1 MTKSHIRSLNMECTL
16 YLDIETI
23 PGPEVGRDAITVKA
37 PAQYKKPESI
47 QKWLA
52 ENTDTERE
60 QIYRKQSFNGG
71 YGQIC
76 SIAWAVDD
84 GFVGTTSLGVRD
96 AERDMLGRTL
106 AHISTDLGGS
116 ANPTICGHFVSG
128 FDLKFIMHR
137 CVVLGVEMPQWLAS
151 QANKA
156 AWQGRIRDTMFLWAG
171 AKGTISLDE
180 LCKILGIEGKGDID
194 GSMVYDM
201 WLAGK
206 HDEIA
211 SYCSSDVEKVR
222 DVDAKFRAAGL

>member
-1 MTKSHIRSLNMECTL
+1 MEKVL
-16 YLDIETI
+16 YIDIETI
-23 PGPEVGRDAITVKA
+23 PADEATKDTFPVRA

-47 QKWLA
+47 QKWLD
-52 ENTDTERE
+52 ENGDAERE
-60 QIYRKQSFNGG
+60 KAYRKTSFNGG

-76 SIAWAVDD
+76 AVSWAIDD
-84 GFVGTTSLGVRD
+84 GETYSVFIDDRGYEKSAITEFINTITEQLGH
-96 AERDMLGRTL
+96 AT
-106 AHISTDLGGS
+106 
-116 ANPTICGHFVSG
+116 NPIICGHFVSG

-180 LCKILGIEGKGDID
+180 LCKILGIAGKGDID

-201 WLAGK
+201 WLAGN
-206 HDEIA
+206 HSEIA
-211 SYCSSDVEKVR
+211 SYCESDVEKVR
-222 DVDAKFRAAGL
+222 AVDAKFRAAGL